1 MLTRTIASPRGSPRQ
16 VPALL
21 RELPPLPEIAAR
33 ALQVMR
39 DPRSR
44 RQDVARLI
52 ALDPALAGRTLA
64 MANSAY
70 YGLGRRITS
79 VDEAI
84 GYIGFEQ
91 TKQLIY
97 AASLQQ
103 MMMAALPGYLM
114 ERGMLWRH
122 SLAVAVGARWIAER
136 LRLPSPNDAYMGGLL
151 HDIGKL
157 ALSRVMQERARAQQR
172 RLDEQTRSSLVQ
184 FERELTGYDHA
195 EIGALIVQSW
205 QLSDDLVAA
214 ARHHHDPA
222 QETPIRPIV
231 AAVHVANTTCL
242 NAGIGS
248 EKAEITFIFSEEALA
263 ALRGLGWKDEDA
275 EALLAHIQ
283 ERVTQAEEMLLPR

>member
-1 MLTRTIASPRGSPRQ
+1 MLTRTIAPQRGSPKQ
-16 VPALL
+16 VPTLL
-21 RELPPLPEIAAR
+21 RELPPLPEVAAR

-122 SLAVAVGARWIAER
+122 SLAVAVGARWVAER
-136 LRLPSPNDAYMGGLL
+136 LRLPSPNDAYMGGLF

-172 RLDEQTRSSLVQ
+172 RLDEQTRASLVQ

-205 QLSDDLVAA
+205 QLSEDLVAA
-214 ARHHHDPA
+214 ARYHHDPA
-222 QETPIRPIV
+222 QETPVRPLV
-231 AAVHVANTTCL
+231 AAVHVAHTTCL
-242 NAGIGS
+242 NASIGAAKS
-248 EKAEITFIFSEEALA
+248 DFSYIFSEEALA
-263 ALRGLGWKDEDA
+263 TLKDLGWKDEDH
-275 EALLAHIQ
+275 ERLLAHVQ
-283 ERVTQAEEMLLPR
+283 ERVAQAEEMLLAR